1 MTIFVFFKKTL
12 AVCLFFC
19 TFALVFYRWENMNI
33 EKRRVVTGGVA
44 EDNTNTTKWGG
55 GRI

>member
-12 AVCLFFC
+12 AVCPFFC

-44 EDNTNTTKWGG
+44 EDSTNTTKLGG